1 MFNLTVSVEILVYQR
16 VVILEII
23 YPNPRDWWGLLDY
36 LMGLAQINNLIILI
50 TLWLEINNTGM
61 IIDLTLT
68 QLI

>member
-1 MFNLTVSVEILVYQR
+1 MAHVMTSLHAFMH
-16 VVILEII
+16 
-23 YPNPRDWWGLLDY
+23 DWYGIDLIMLDY

-68 QLI
+68 QFILLEFIRLY